1 MTSCVGDYCGT
12 GSGNFPQPGDP
23 DMNNSILQVVPA
35 FGGID
40 VSWTYPEL
48 LPEAVAHTILYRSTS
63 GTEATAVRYRIV
75 QGDYFFDR
83 LDQGIEYF
91 YWIQFVSVNGT
102 VGPMIGPE
110 SAVARPTIDQMIEML
125 SGQIHNGLLAE
136 SLRTQIGRIDLIDQA
151 VMDESAERLQSM
163 DTIGGAFNLL
173 QTDVDD
179 VRMKLTEETVR
190 RVTDNDALVSVIN
203 TLQAKTDNNLALI
216 TQEQTARA
224 DGDSALSQ
232 LITALQATTSQNTAA
247 LTSEAQARADQ
258 DEALSIKIDTQT
270 AAATQVFRQPT
281 APKSIEDSLS
291 IGDIWIDSDNDNLT
305 YEWDGLNWVEATA
318 GIQAPWSTIKKEQVA
333 RATEDAALSQDIS
346 SLFTSV
352 ADNKALIQSEQT
364 ARAEGDTAL
373 ATSIETLR
381 TESAG
386 NLAAAIQ
393 TEQTARTDA
402 DAALASQ
409 INTVAATAADN
420 FSAIQTEQQAR
431 ADADEA
437 LATNIST
444 VQASTNTAQ
453 LTADAAKQDAATA
466 AGLAASKGKVLIQS
480 TAPVEADRLAQNL
493 WIDTTG
499 GTNTPKRWT
508 GTAWVEV
515 TDKAAKDAA
524 AAAVAAQST
533 ADTALQDAAAAY
545 AAVQTEE
552 TARINADNA
561 LASQITTA
569 QSSLEDDL
577 ASVQTTLQTNINT
590 VNGKVTEIGALYT
603 AKVDVNGL
611 IGGFGVYND
620 GTTIQAGFDAD
631 LFWVGK
637 GTTKRKPF
645 IVDTLSGFTYIDNAA
660 IKDASITSAKIQSL
674 NADKISATALS
685 AISAN
690 AGTLTAGVIRSAD
703 SNFKIDLNNKTML
716 LRKSSTGGRLEITDN
731 VIRVYDTNG
740 VLRVKI
746 GKLSA

>member
-1 MTSCVGDYCGT
+1 
-12 GSGNFPQPGDP
+12 
-23 DMNNSILQVVPA
+23 
-35 FGGID
+35 
-40 VSWTYPEL
+40 
-48 LPEAVAHTILYRSTS
+48 
-63 GTEATAVRYRIV
+63 
-75 QGDYFFDR
+75 
-83 LDQGIEYF
+83 
-91 YWIQFVSVNGT
+91 
-102 VGPMIGPE
+102 
-110 SAVARPTIDQMIEML
+110 
-125 SGQIHNGLLAE
+125 
-136 SLRTQIGRIDLIDQA
+136 
-151 VMDESAERLQSM
+151 
-163 DTIGGAFNLL
+163 
-173 QTDVDD
+173 
-179 VRMKLTEETVR
+179 
-190 RVTDNDALVSVIN
+190 
-203 TLQAKTDNNLALI
+203 
-216 TQEQTARA
+216 
-224 DGDSALSQ
+224 
-232 LITALQATTSQNTAA
+232 
-247 LTSEAQARADQ
+247 
-258 DEALSIKIDTQT
+258 
-270 AAATQVFRQPT
+270 
-281 APKSIEDSLS
+281 
-291 IGDIWIDSDNDNLT
+291 
-305 YEWDGLNWVEATA
+305 
-318 GIQAPWSTIKKEQVA
+318 
-333 RATEDAALSQDIS
+333 
-346 SLFTSV
+346 V